1 MTLEKY
7 LKHLNKI
14 VEKNPEAL
22 KYELIYAKDDEGND
36 FKAVSYKPSLGFLN
50 VNDNEFTSVEDED
63 FKELE
68 EEPNV
73 ICIN

>member
-1 MTLEKY
+1 MTLKKY

-22 KYELIYAKDDEGND
+22 KYELIYSSDDEGNE
-36 FKAVSYKPSLGFLN
+36 FKAVSYKPSLGFL
-50 VNDNEFTSVEDED
+50 DGDLEFTSVKDED

>member
-1 MTLEKY
+1 MTLKKY

-22 KYELIYAKDDEGND
+22 KYELIYSKDDEGNE
-36 FKAVSYKPSLGFLN
+36 FSKVLYKPSLGFL
-50 VNDNEFTSVEDED
+50 DDDDEYID
-63 FKELE
+63 ENSDDWGEIE
-68 EEPNV
+68 EELNA

>member
-22 KYELIYAKDDEGND
+22 EYEVIYAKDDEGNG
-36 FKAVSYKPSLGFLN
+36 FSKVSYKPSLGFLDDDLEYTA
-50 VNDNEFTSVEDED
+50 VDNEDWD
-63 FKELE
+63 ELE
-68 EEPNV
+68 EEPNI

>member
-22 KYELIYAKDDEGND
+22 KYELIYSKDDEGND
-36 FKAVSYKPSLGFLN
+36 FKAVSYKPSLGFL
-50 VNDNEFTSVEDED
+50 DDDCEYTAKDSEDWD
-63 FKELE
+63 ELE

>member
-14 VEKNPEAL
+14 VEKNPDVL
-22 KYELIYAKDDEGND
+22 KYNVIYSKDDEGNE
-36 FKAVSYKPSLGFLN
+36 FEEVSYKPTLGFLDE
-50 VNDNEFTSVEDED
+50 DNEFTSVEDED
-63 FKELE
+63 WQELD

>member
-22 KYELIYAKDDEGND
+22 KYEVIYAKDDEGNE
-36 FKAVSYKPSLGFLN
+36 FNAISYKPSLGFLD
-50 VNDNEFTSVEDED
+50 VEDNEFTSVEDED
-63 FKELE
+63 FKQLD

>member
-22 KYELIYAKDDEGND
+22 KYELIYAKDDEGNE
-36 FKAVSYKPSLGFLN
+36 FKAVSYKPSLGFL
-50 VNDNEFTSVEDED
+50 DDE
-63 FKELE
+63 K
-68 EEPNV
+68 
-73 ICIN
+73 

>member
-22 KYELIYAKDDEGND
+22 KYKVIYAKDDEGNK
-36 FKAVSYKPSLGFLN
+36 FSKVLYKPSLGFLDDDDEYIDKN
-50 VNDNEFTSVEDED
+50 SEDWQ
-63 FKELE
+63 ELG

>member
-1 MTLEKY
+1 MTLE
-7 LKHLNKI
+7 KHLNKI

-22 KYELIYAKDDEGND
+22 KYEVIYAQDDEGNK
-36 FKAVSYKPSLGFLN
+36 FSKVLYKPSLGFL
-50 VNDNEFTSVEDED
+50 DDDEGYTD
-63 FKELE
+63 KISDDWDELE